1 MDHGEHI
8 SGIMFFY
15 TDDIRKHAD
24 KYQLEQRYASA
35 NTIAGIHSHHS
46 SVPNSASK
54 LEMRCVSDDDCFTTV
69 FLGEQCVD
77 TPQLPDLNVFQ
88 PGKYI
93 ACIMN
98 GGI

>member
-1 MDHGEHI
+1 MGHGEHI

-46 SVPNSASK
+46 SVPNSASE
-54 LEMRCVSDDDCFTTV
+54 LEMRRTSDDDCFTTV
-69 FLGEQCVD
+69 FLGDQS
-77 TPQLPDLNVFQ
+77 T
-88 PGKYI
+88 
-93 ACIMN
+93 
-98 GGI
+98 